1 MHEHQAY
8 NCAVVSIVMH
18 LMTEIQ
24 YSARS
29 EGSNQHRE
37 TNTFKNGK
45 KSLNKIR
52 KKGSAFIYKYDLRL
66 DG

>member
-1 MHEHQAY
+1 
-8 NCAVVSIVMH
+8 MH